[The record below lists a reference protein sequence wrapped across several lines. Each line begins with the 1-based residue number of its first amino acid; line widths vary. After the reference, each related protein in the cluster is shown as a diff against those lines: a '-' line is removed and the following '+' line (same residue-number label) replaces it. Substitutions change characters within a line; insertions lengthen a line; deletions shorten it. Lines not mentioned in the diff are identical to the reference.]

1 MFQSPLQTVSE
12 KIRPVSSKSAMSSL
26 NFDRSS
32 DFKKFINFLKLETK
46 ELEKIKLPKISEVKP
61 TGKRK
66 GVFGLFGIGLFGLLA
81 AGASGKGGVGDGGD
95 DDKLFPTAGGTA
107 SQFKDV
113 GLPLIR
119 GLQDAPD
126 PRNFRGRKRLSKKLF
141 VREKRFTDILD
152 VEEREKADRARRI
165 EERRKVVKKF
175 PKDSRRNRRGRVLLR
190 KQMIEETFAKKQ
202 FEDLNKRYRAKFDQI
217 KKIVLNNYRKKF
229 GLEDVPNDVLED
241 MIATDKGI
249 NLNEEIDKL
258 TKANLKKE
266 ATKRGVAFID
276 PNSSLPSNVIEQIK
290 QSERFKALVD
300 EINTPV
306 DIDDINKLEDI
317 LNDPNTDPM
326 ERAEV
331 KKLLSD
337 PEVRKIKKETKFKN
351 LAAEGRDGGTGG
363 KFKTVVPEAST
374 FFKGT
379 RFAFKPKYA
388 LDDLFEGIGSVT
400 KPFRKIVAENFKK
413 LPIPKG
419 AGSLG
424 ASILTNTA
432 KGLDIINAVY
442 QTYKLGEGLVVGDN
456 IFTALYD
463 LFVSIENT
471 IQPDKTRLKTFITK
485 SRDPR
490 INAFKRL
497 KNRKIL
503 DQIKQAEQAQAGNNN
518 ISPNNQSSILPG
530 TTTTP
535 GGGQFVIP
543 FSPQYSGFMFIMDKL
558 YKQ

>member
-107 SQFKDV
+107 SQFKEV
-113 GLPLIR
+113 GLPLIGKVQPARKIGEFRSRKAILKKITVRPEVQQKQELQRRVRTIKKRDMRSNRSIR
-119 GLQDAPD
+119 GSKERLIKQKMRIQQLTQVFNEEFRKTKKDILNRYRLKYDLAGAPD
-126 PRNFRGRKRLSKKLF
+126 
-141 VREKRFTDILD
+141 EI
-152 VEEREKADRARRI
+152 I
-165 EERRKVVKKF
+165 
-175 PKDSRRNRRGRVLLR
+175 
-190 KQMIEETFAKKQ
+190 
-202 FEDLNKRYRAKFDQI
+202 
-217 KKIVLNNYRKKF
+217 
-229 GLEDVPNDVLED
+229 ED
-241 MIATDKGI
+241 MIFSDTKIDIKKRIGDLTKQRLMKKGI
-249 NLNEEIDKL
+249 DFFDPSIGTNAQTRQMASEAGFQRL
-258 TKANLKKE
+258 LKEVLKP
-266 ATKRGVAFID
+266 I
-276 PNSSLPSNVIEQIK
+276 
-290 QSERFKALVD
+290 
-300 EINTPV
+300 
-306 DIDDINKLEDI
+306 DIDDVNELKQMLKSETISAAEKTDI
-317 LNDPNTDPM
+317 KEML
-326 ERAEV
+326 R
-331 KKLLSD
+331 D
-337 PEVRKIKKETKFKN
+337 PEVRKILKESKFQRESPDFETK
-351 LAAEGRDGGTGG
+351 GGSVPA
-363 KFKTVVPEAST
+363 VVPEAKT

-400 KPFRKIVAENFKK
+400 KPFRKIVAENFNK

-490 INAFKRL
+490 INAFKKL

-543 FSPQYSGFMFIMDKL
+543 FTPLNGGLMFIMDKL

>member
-107 SQFKDV
+107 SQFKEV
-113 GLPLIR
+113 GLPLIGKVQPARKIGEFRSRRAILKRITVSPKVQEKLGKKKERIIKKKTIR
-119 GLQDAPD
+119 GGDRTIRGAKEGLIKQKMMIQEGTQRFNDEFFKTKKEILNSYRLKYDLAGAPD
-126 PRNFRGRKRLSKKLF
+126 EIIEDIISTDKK
-141 VREKRFTDILD
+141 ID
-152 VEEREKADRARRI
+152 VNKEIGKITR
-165 EERRKVVKKF
+165 
-175 PKDSRRNRRGRVLLR
+175 SRLR
-190 KQMIEETFAKKQ
+190 K
-202 FEDLNKRYRAKFDQI
+202 KRVAFFDPTVNVNDQVQQI
-217 KKIVLNNYRKKF
+217 RS
-229 GLEDVPNDVLED
+229 
-241 MIATDKGI
+241 DKGFQR
-249 NLNEEIDKL
+249 L
-258 TKANLKKE
+258 LKEVLKP
-266 ATKRGVAFID
+266 I
-276 PNSSLPSNVIEQIK
+276 
-290 QSERFKALVD
+290 
-300 EINTPV
+300 
-306 DIDDINKLEDI
+306 DIDDVKELQQMLNSKTISAAEKKDI
-317 LNDPNTDPM
+317 KEMLRD
-326 ERAEV
+326 
-331 KKLLSD
+331 S
-337 PEVRKIKKETKFKN
+337 EVRKILKEDKFRRESPDFETK
-351 LAAEGRDGGTGG
+351 GGSVPA
-363 KFKTVVPEAST
+363 VVPEAKT
-374 FFKGT
+374 FFKNT
-379 RFAFKPKYA
+379 RFEFRPKYV
-388 LDDLFEGIGSVT
+388 LDDLFTGIGEKT
-400 KPFRKIVAENFKK
+400 KPLRERIIKDFRKTSDSVDKFFGLDPRRVEFVSTRSMG
-413 LPIPKG
+413 L
-419 AGSLG
+419 
-424 ASILTNTA
+424 SILKNVGR
-432 KGLDIINAVY
+432 GLDIINAAY
-442 QTYKLGEGLVVGDN
+442 ETYKLGEGLVVGDN

-490 INAFKRL
+490 INAFKKL

-530 TTTTP
+530 ATTTP